1 MKVGEVIVKRLTN
14 IVFKYKLYP
23 ALMLIMSVFL
33 SLTVVAQ
40 NISISQFLSHMLY
53 HHQQSLVSYT
63 INHYYGTNRLFNI
76 QYVQSTYGK

>member
-23 ALMLIMSVFL
+23 VLMLIMSIFL

-40 NISISQFLSHMLY
+40 NISIA
-53 HHQQSLVSYT
+53 
-63 INHYYGTNRLFNI
+63 
-76 QYVQSTYGK
+76 